1 MLSVTA
7 APSVPMRFA
16 RGCFDKLSMTA
27 IFATFLPFSGFTV
40 LAILRFH
47 LLGRF
52 DYLVDVALVH
62 EGGLRKVVVL
72 ALENLLEGAHGVR
85 QRHEPARCTGELLG
99 GEVRLRHEAL
109 DASGATH
116 GLLVFVA
123 ELFDTENGD
132 DVLKVSIAL
141 KHLLHLTGDIIVLLA
156 DDQWVEDARCRR
168 EWVDRRVDAA
178 LGDGPLERQRLSL
191 IH

>member
-72 ALENLLEGAHGVR
+72 ALETVSYTHLRAHETVLDLVCRLLLE
-85 QRHEPARCTGELLG
+85 
-99 GEVRLRHEAL
+99 
-109 DASGATH
+109 
-116 GLLVFVA
+116 
-123 ELFDTENGD
+123 
-132 DVLKVSIAL
+132 K
-141 KHLLHLTGDIIVLLA
+141 KK
-156 DDQWVEDARCRR
+156 
-168 EWVDRRVDAA
+168 
-178 LGDGPLERQRLSL
+178 
-191 IH
+191 